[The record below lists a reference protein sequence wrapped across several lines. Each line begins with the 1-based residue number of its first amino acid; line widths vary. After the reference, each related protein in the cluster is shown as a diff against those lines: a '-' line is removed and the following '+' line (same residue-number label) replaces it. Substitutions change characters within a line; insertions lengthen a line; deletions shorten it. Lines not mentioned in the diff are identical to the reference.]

1 MAHAVFV
8 GDEMG
13 RVVSLNLSLAVFLGL
28 PFLFESG
35 MEHWLMF

>member
-13 RVVSLNLSLAVFLGL
+13 RVVSVNLSLAVFLGL
-28 PFLFESG
+28 PFMLESG
-35 MEHWLMF
+35 IEHWLTF